1 MFRERVRPPRLS
13 SLFVLQVPVNLVY
26 LPPYSISM
34 SWAASWDLRVFD
46 RGTESYTRFGKLR
59 IEYGWIA
66 VSLFIDML
74 PSDSCPRPCGPTTPM
89 PIASP
94 CRAVI
99 L

>member
-1 MFRERVRPPRLS
+1 
-13 SLFVLQVPVNLVY
+13 
-26 LPPYSISM
+26 M

-74 PSDSCPRPCGPTTPM
+74 PGDSVRDPVGQNPGRERVPVVAQLSYETSFRRSH
-89 PIASP
+89 A
-94 CRAVI
+94 
-99 L
+99 